1 MGIFFAVTASFFC
14 TLSNYCIRKSQDHG
28 GTSQTAIMIQM
39 IAAFIMMV
47 FLNPIRMNSYFITP
61 SVVILGLIAGGV
73 LGTMLY
79 FIGKALEK
87 GPAGLTFAAISAA
100 TALPSIFLFFAVG
113 ELFQLEYHFWNGLGS
128 LMVIAGLFWAASQYT
143 QVKEMKKW
151 LLFAMTAFSLHIVF
165 LVLISVRSLAMNFP
179 QLQVPFFPAE
189 ELQSLWFM
197 PMIYLAS
204 ALLQVHAFYKQE
216 KRSISRWEWIYG
228 LIGGFANGCS
238 TFFVIKSSEYASP
251 LERAMIFPIF
261 SVLVMVFC
269 YAWGQK
275 LYQEKVNWKACNLS
289 VLGLIIGTVDWQMIF
304 K

>member
-1 MGIFFAVTASFFC
+1 MGIFFAITASFFC
-14 TLSNYCIRKSQDHG
+14 TFSNYCIRKSQDHG

-39 IAAFIMMV
+39 IAAFFIMI
-47 FLNPIRMNSYFITP
+47 FLNPVRMNSYFITP
-61 SVVILGLIAGGV
+61 SVVVLGLLAGAIMGSMV
-73 LGTMLY
+73 F

-100 TALPSIFLFFAVG
+100 TALPSIFLFISVG

-128 LMVIAGLFWAASQYT
+128 ILVIAGLLWAAWQYT

-151 LLFAMTAFSLHIVF
+151 LLFALTAFSMHILF
-165 LVLISVRSLAMNFP
+165 LSLISVRSLAMNFP
-179 QLQVPFFPAE
+179 QLQIPFFPAA

-197 PMIYLAS
+197 PMIYLA
-204 ALLQVHAFYKQE
+204 AAAFQIQAFFRQE
-216 KRSISRWEWIYG
+216 KRSIARWEWIYG
-228 LIGGFANGCS
+228 ILGGLANGSS
-238 TFFVIKSSEYASP
+238 TFFVIKSTEYASP
-251 LERAMIFPIF
+251 VERAMIFPIF

-289 VLGLIIGTVDWQMIF
+289 VLGLIVGTVDWQLIF